1 LAEKENRSRLEDG
14 AMSKKNRTNETEGI
28 SVVICDKQPLFRLG
42 LKLALEQQGNFRV
55 IGEANDADELMALL
69 VRSVPEILVLDM
81 FIARLENFSSL

>member
-42 LKLALEQQGNFRV
+42 LN
-55 IGEANDADELMALL
+55 LL
-69 VRSVPEILVLDM
+69 WSSKGIFGSSVKQTMLT
-81 FIARLENFSSL
+81 N